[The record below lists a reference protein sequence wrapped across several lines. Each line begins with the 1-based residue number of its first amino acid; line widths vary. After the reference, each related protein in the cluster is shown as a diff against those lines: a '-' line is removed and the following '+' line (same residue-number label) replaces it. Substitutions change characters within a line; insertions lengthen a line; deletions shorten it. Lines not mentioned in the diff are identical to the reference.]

1 MMTGTVGRLNTQL
14 TELLTHFPTHAFTG
28 MVTLSERCHL
38 QEMGNYRQPIA
49 SNDLR
54 TLPVNRAFVKEADGD
69 DVVEPLYERQHSDLP
84 NYITPEGLLH
94 LKNRIRI
101 LENSIDVLSKT
112 DSLEKKS
119 QIARAQ
125 HDLRYLL
132 ERVHRAQAV
141 TTPASPKK
149 VQFGVTAVLEDE
161 KGQSYSFTLVGEDE
175 TDIDQGRISW
185 ATPIGKQ
192 LSGRVI
198 GDHIAWSRGDEQI
211 QLELVDIFS

>member
-1 MMTGTVGRLNTQL
+1 M
-14 TELLTHFPTHAFTG
+14 
-28 MVTLSERCHL
+28 
-38 QEMGNYRQPIA
+38 
-49 SNDLR
+49 
-54 TLPVNRAFVKEADGD
+54 NRAFVKEADGD

-101 LENSIDVLSKT
+101 LKNNIEVLSRT
-112 DSLEKKS
+112 DTLEKKS

-125 HDLRYLL
+125 HDVRYLL
-132 ERVHRAQAV
+132 ERVHRAQPV
-141 TTPASPKK
+141 TPPASPEK

-185 ATPIGKQ
+185 APPIGKQ

-198 GDHIAWSRGDEQI
+198 GDHLAWSRGEEQI
-211 QLELVDIFS
+211 QLELVDLLS

>member
-1 MMTGTVGRLNTQL
+1 M
-14 TELLTHFPTHAFTG
+14 
-28 MVTLSERCHL
+28 
-38 QEMGNYRQPIA
+38 
-49 SNDLR
+49 
-54 TLPVNRAFVKEADGD
+54 NRAFVKEADGD

-112 DSLEKKS
+112 DSLEKKY

-161 KGQSYSFTLVGEDE
+161 KGQSYSVTLVGEDE

-198 GDHIAWSRGDEQI
+198 GDHIVWSRGDEQI

>member
-1 MMTGTVGRLNTQL
+1 M
-14 TELLTHFPTHAFTG
+14 
-28 MVTLSERCHL
+28 
-38 QEMGNYRQPIA
+38 
-49 SNDLR
+49 
-54 TLPVNRAFVKEADGD
+54 NRAFVKEADGD

-101 LENSIDVLSKT
+101 LDNSIDVLSKT
-112 DSLEKKS
+112 DSLEKQS

-141 TTPASPKK
+141 TTPTSPKK

>member
-1 MMTGTVGRLNTQL
+1 M
-14 TELLTHFPTHAFTG
+14 
-28 MVTLSERCHL
+28 
-38 QEMGNYRQPIA
+38 
-49 SNDLR
+49 
-54 TLPVNRAFVKEADGD
+54 NRAFVKEADGD

-94 LKNRIRI
+94 LENRIRI
-101 LENSIDVLSKT
+101 LKNHIEVLSRT
-112 DSLEKKS
+112 DTLEKKS

-125 HDLRYLL
+125 GDLRYLL
-132 ERVHRAQAV
+132 ERVRRAQPV
-141 TTPASPKK
+141 TPPASPEK

-161 KGQSYSFTLVGEDE
+161 TGQSYSFTLVGEDE

-198 GDHIAWSRGDEQI
+198 GDYIAWSKGDQQI
-211 QLELVDIFS
+211 QLELVDILS

>member
-1 MMTGTVGRLNTQL
+1 M
-14 TELLTHFPTHAFTG
+14 
-28 MVTLSERCHL
+28 
-38 QEMGNYRQPIA
+38 
-49 SNDLR
+49 
-54 TLPVNRAFVKEADGD
+54 NRAFVKEADGD
-69 DVVEPLYERQHSDLP
+69 DVVEPLHERQHSDLP
-84 NYITPEGLLH
+84 NYITPEGLSR
-94 LKNRIRI
+94 LKNRIQV
-101 LENSIDVLSKT
+101 LENSIEALSKT

-119 QIARAQ
+119 QISRAQ

>member
-1 MMTGTVGRLNTQL
+1 M
-14 TELLTHFPTHAFTG
+14 
-28 MVTLSERCHL
+28 
-38 QEMGNYRQPIA
+38 
-49 SNDLR
+49 
-54 TLPVNRAFVKEADGD
+54 NRAFVKEADGD

-101 LENSIDVLSKT
+101 LENNIEALSQT
-112 DSLEKKS
+112 ESLEKNS

-132 ERVHRAQAV
+132 ERVHRAQPV
-141 TTPASPKK
+141 TPPASPEK

-161 KGQSYSFTLVGEDE
+161 SGQSYSFTLVGEDE
-175 TDIDQGRISW
+175 TDIGQGRISW
-185 ATPIGKQ
+185 ASPIAKQ

-198 GDHIAWSRGDEQI
+198 GDQIAWSREDEQI
-211 QLELVDIFS
+211 QLELVDILS

>member
-1 MMTGTVGRLNTQL
+1 M
-14 TELLTHFPTHAFTG
+14 
-28 MVTLSERCHL
+28 
-38 QEMGNYRQPIA
+38 
-49 SNDLR
+49 
-54 TLPVNRAFVKEADGD
+54 NRAFVKEADGD

-84 NYITPEGLLH
+84 NYITPQGLLQ

-119 QIARAQ
+119 RIARAQ

-132 ERVHRAQAV
+132 ERVHRAQPV
-141 TTPASPKK
+141 TPPASPKT
-149 VQFGVTAVLEDE
+149 VQFGVTAVLDDE
-161 KGQSYSFTLVGEDE
+161 SGQSYSFTLVGEDE
-175 TDIDQGRISW
+175 TNIDQGRISW

-211 QLELVDIFS
+211 QLELVDILS

>member
-1 MMTGTVGRLNTQL
+1 M
-14 TELLTHFPTHAFTG
+14 
-28 MVTLSERCHL
+28 
-38 QEMGNYRQPIA
+38 
-49 SNDLR
+49 
-54 TLPVNRAFVKEADGD
+54 NRAFVKEADGD
-69 DVVEPLYERQHSDLP
+69 DVVEPLHERQHSDLP
-84 NYITPEGLLH
+84 NYITPAGLLQ
-94 LKNRIRI
+94 LKDRIQV
-101 LENSIDVLSKT
+101 LEKGIETLAKT

-132 ERVHRAQAV
+132 ERVHRAQPV
-141 TTPASPKK
+141 TPPASPEK

-161 KGQSYSFTLVGEDE
+161 TGQSYSFTLVGEDE

-198 GDHIAWSRGDEQI
+198 GDQIVWSRKDEQI
-211 QLELVDIFS
+211 QLELVDILS